1 MVLNNKLF
9 SDEQIID
16 LFFARDEEAI
26 KNVDVKYGNYLHT
39 IAVNILTDCEDCEEC
54 KNDTYLALWNNI
66 PPDRPRNFK
75 AYVAKIVR
83 NISINRYKEKM
94 RLKRVPS
101 EYAVSLEEL
110 AECIPD
116 KNDVESIY
124 DAKHLQQVVNSFALS
139 LSHRKR
145 YIFFC
150 RYFCGDPVDVIAGS
164 LQISGS
170 MVFYELSHIRKQL
183 KKVLEQEGFGNEN
196 SSNC

>member
-1 MVLNNKLF
+1 MVNNNLF
-9 SDEQIID
+9 SNEQIIE

-75 AYVAKIVR
+75 AYVAKIIR

-94 RLKRVPS
+94 RQKRVPS
-101 EYAVSLEEL
+101 EYTASLEEL

-116 KNDVESIY
+116 EHNVESTY
-124 DAKHLQQVVNSFALS
+124 DAKHLQQVVNSFVQS

-145 YIFFC
+145 YIFIC

-164 LQISGS
+164 LKISGS

-183 KKVLEQEGFGNEN
+183 KIVLEKEGFGNEN
-196 SSNC
+196 SPNC